1 MTRVFQVHIKR
12 VLADLMLFG
21 DLKEGGSILLGTET
35 ITQEMMDVH
44 EQKTK
49 DGTLTPS
56 TDLTGYKVGDK
67 NSPLRSKR
75 NPLLDKE
82 SGPTLEKD
90 PA

>member
-1 MTRVFQVHIKR
+1 MTRVFKCISNVFWPN
-12 VLADLMLFG
+12 LMLFG

-67 NSPLRSKR
+67 NSLLRFKILSSRQKV
-75 NPLLDKE
+75 
-82 SGPTLEKD
+82 G
-90 PA
+90 